1 MLPLH
6 LEKRSFEL
14 LQNEVKY
21 RISLVS
27 KSLPIKLRKIC
38 KCLNFSKKENLICL
52 LTCQLMCLSIPDLFT
67 QRFTDLQQLS

>member
-14 LQNEVKY
+14 LQNEVKH

-27 KSLPIKLRKIC
+27 KSLPIKPIG
-38 KCLNFSKKENLICL
+38 FVSY
-52 LTCQLMCLSIPDLFT
+52 
-67 QRFTDLQQLS
+67 